1 MLTRYGLSPSATFM
15 VFSMACFAAYFW
27 STYVVPETAGVSL
40 EEMDAVFGSTAGLED
55 LHLKRQVCIFPCSSS
70 THPQLANFLSSQI
83 EQDLGLHDL
92 VADITAGA
100 GTLQTVD

>member
-1 MLTRYGLSPSATFM
+1 
-15 VFSMACFAAYFW
+15 MACFAAYFW

-55 LHLKRQVCIFPCSSS
+55 LHLKRQ
-70 THPQLANFLSSQI
+70 I

>member
-1 MLTRYGLSPSATFM
+1 
-15 VFSMACFAAYFW
+15 MACFAAYFW

-55 LHLKRQVCIFPCSSS
+55 LHLKRQVCILPGISSA
-70 THPQLANFLSSQI
+70 HPQLSDFLSSQI